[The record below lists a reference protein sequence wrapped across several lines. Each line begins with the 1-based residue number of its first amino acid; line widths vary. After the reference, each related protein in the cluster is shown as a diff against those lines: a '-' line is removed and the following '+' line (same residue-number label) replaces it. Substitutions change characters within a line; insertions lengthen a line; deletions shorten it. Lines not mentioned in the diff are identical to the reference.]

1 MFNTALFFHQVHL
14 IEVKGW
20 EHIDFVAMLP
30 VYTTATVFSMLGAG
44 WAIDRWGTGWLIPL
58 YLLPLAGGFIV
69 FWISGS
75 IIYAL
80 PGFILIAFASGISS
94 VLSSAFWAEYYGTR
108 HLGAIK
114 SLASSLMVLGSAVGP
129 GITGLLID
137 YGFDFPQQMVGIA
150 VLTVGALLHTS
161 AYRRFHGWPTKVT
174 VKPCTRTRT
183 PTCTCTRTRTCS
195 CTCLNIFNI

>member
-20 EHIDFVAMLP
+20 EHIDFVTMLP
-30 VYTTATVFSMLGAG
+30 VYTTATVCSMLGAG
-44 WAIDRWGTGWLIPL
+44 WAIDRWGTGWLMPL
-58 YLLPLAGGFIV
+58 SLLPLAGGFIV

-80 PGFILIAFASGISS
+80 PGFILIAFTSGISS
-94 VLSSAFWAEYYGTR
+94 VLSSAFWAEYYGTH

-114 SLASSLMVLGSAVGP
+114 SLASSLMVLGSAIGP

-137 YGFDFPQQMVGIA
+137 YDFDFPRQMLGIA
-150 VLTVGALLHTS
+150 FLTIGASVLTAFAVQGASTHLI
-161 AYRRFHGWPTKVT
+161 ARDR
-174 VKPCTRTRT
+174 
-183 PTCTCTRTRTCS
+183 
-195 CTCLNIFNI
+195 